1 MITLAVSYNWMGVH
15 FAGILPMPLPTALP
29 ALTPVRVIRKV
40 QHKLRLKWFTSGF
53 L

>member
-1 MITLAVSYNWMGVH
+1 MITLAVSYDWMGVH
-15 FAGILPMPLPTALP
+15 FAGILPMLLPTALP
-29 ALTPVRVIRKV
+29 ALTPVLVTRKV

>member
-1 MITLAVSYNWMGVH
+1 MITLAVSYDWMGVH
-15 FAGILPMPLPTALP
+15 FTGKLPMLLPTALP
-29 ALTPVRVIRKV
+29 ALTPVLVTRKV

>member
-15 FAGILPMPLPTALP
+15 FIGMLPMLLPTALP
-29 ALTPVRVIRKV
+29 ELTPVPVIRKV
-40 QHKLRLKWFTSGF
+40 PHKLRLQWFTSGF

>member
-1 MITLAVSYNWMGVH
+1 MITLAVSYDWLCVH
-15 FAGILPMPLPTALP
+15 FAGILPMLLPAALP
-29 ALTPVRVIRKV
+29 VLTPVLVIRKV

>member
-1 MITLAVSYNWMGVH
+1 MFTIAVSYDWMGVH
-15 FAGILPMPLPTALP
+15 FATVLPTLLPSALP
-29 ALTPVRVIRKV
+29 ALTPVRVLRKL